1 MAKYIGT
8 YENETAIATA
18 VNNNELSRPFVAL
31 AEDTDRVYYGP
42 YIDLAVIGDICV
54 YDTTTQSLRFIHQAD
69 YNTTTY
75 PTATY
80 EPIGIIVTDQT
91 STLTSVNRTVKI
103 LAKNW
108 LDKDHPDTGNAN
120 AAQIEWGDDSFRIG
134 TTSTTDGKTN
144 TATVLTFATGQA
156 DWRTASTISFT
167 NGERMYPLF
176 ECAWR
181 FHTSGTAQGDWY
193 VGAQDELNDFYGN
206 SDKLQSIGSG
216 LTAIGATAYN
226 SGDNCS
232 GSSTEK
238 QNTYESGVA
247 MMYGFSNGQWY
258 ARSKETG
265 SYWYSRAL
273 CEKDVL
279 PINA

>member
-8 YENETAIATA
+8 YDNETAIATA

-31 AEDTDRVYYGP
+31 AEDTSRVYYGP
-42 YIDLAVIGDICV
+42 YVDLAVIGDICV

-80 EPIGIIVTDQT
+80 EPIGVIVTDQT
-91 STLTSVNRTVKI
+91 ASLAGGVDRTVKI

-108 LDKDHPDTGNAN
+108 LDKSNPDTGNAN
-120 AAQIEWGDDSFRIG
+120 RQSIEWGDNTVG
-134 TTSTTDGKTN
+134 AGATSTTDGKAN

-156 DWRTASTISFT
+156 NWRTDATILYTSDSAA
-167 NGERMYPLF
+167 MYPLF

-181 FHTSGTAQGDWY
+181 YHTSGTAQGDWY
-193 VGAQDELNDFYGN
+193 IGAKDELNTLVSDSTAGAVIN
-206 SDKLQSIGSG
+206 SGF
-216 LTAIGATAYN
+216 TAIGASVYYG
-226 SGDNCS
+226 SGNI
-232 GSSTEK
+232 GSSTE
-238 QNTYESGVA
+238 YGSIGAWYWSG
-247 MMYGFSNGQWY
+247 N
-258 ARSKETG
+258 
-265 SYWYSRAL
+265 YWDGVNKNSGNKWCSRAI
-273 CEKDVL
+273 CEKAVL